1 MSGASMPLIDF
12 QSLVDSTA
20 DTFQIAYA
28 MPVTWDGRKALVDPA
43 LEHQEQ
49 VGAELATGKITYE
62 FLVASVSQ
70 VLQNGYGIAKDEG
83 LNAIN
88 KYVVTK
94 SMKKYCPY
102 VMWC

>member
-1 MSGASMPLIDF
+1 MSGASMPLVDF
-12 QSLVDSTA
+12 KSLVDTEA
-20 DTFQIAYA
+20 DSFQETYA
-28 MPVTWDGRKALVDPA
+28 MPVTPDGRMALVEPA

-49 VGAELATGKITYE
+49 VGAELAAGKITYE
-62 FLVASVSQ
+62 FLAGSVSQ

-83 LNAIN
+83 LNAID

-102 VMWC
+102 IMWC

>member
-1 MSGASMPLIDF
+1 MSGASTPLVDF
-12 QSLVDSTA
+12 QSLVDTAA
-20 DTFQIAYA
+20 DTFQTAYA
-28 MPVTWDGRKALVDPA
+28 MAVTWDGRKALVDPA

-49 VGAELATGKITYE
+49 VSAELATGKITYE
-62 FLVASVSQ
+62 FLVGSVSK

-83 LNAIN
+83 LNAID

-102 VMWC
+102 IMWC